1 MNAIECN
8 QVSVWYDDV
17 CALEDVTLT
26 VPEGDFLGIIG
37 PNGGGKSTLLKSI
50 LGLLTPSKGSISIF
64 GSSPAE
70 ASRLVGYVP
79 QFSRFDRRFPAS
91 VMDVALMGRLP
102 SRLSAFFS
110 YSKRDRQFVEE
121 VLEQLD
127 ISDLKNRQIGQLS
140 GGQMQR
146 VLIARA
152 LAAEPRLLL
161 LDEPTASVDSRSK
174 EQIYGLLKE
183 LNRKLTVVIVTH
195 DVGVISSHI
204 RTIACLNQRLHYH
217 GETELTDGLV
227 EKVFG
232 CPVEI
237 IAHGVPHRVL
247 KYHGEDIA

>member
-1 MNAIECN
+1 MNAIECK
-8 QVSVWYDDV
+8 QISVWYDSV
-17 CALEDVTLT
+17 CALDNVTLT

-37 PNGGGKSTLLKSI
+37 PNGGGKSTLLKSL
-50 LGLLTPSKGSISIF
+50 LGLITPNKGSIEIF
-64 GSSPAE
+64 GNSPAE

-91 VMDVALMGRLP
+91 VLDVALMGRLP
-102 SRLSAFFS
+102 SHLPAFFT
-110 YSKRDRQFVEE
+110 YSKQDYQFVES
-121 VLEQLD
+121 VLEQLA
-127 ISDLKNRQIGQLS
+127 IHDLKDRQIGQLS

-174 EQIYGLLKE
+174 DQIYALLKD
-183 LNRKLTVVIVTH
+183 LNRNLTIVIVTH

-204 RTIACLNQRLHYH
+204 RTIACLNQSLHYH
-217 GETELTDGLV
+217 GETELTDSLV

-232 CPVEI
+232 CPVELV
-237 IAHGVPHRVL
+237 AHGVPHRVL
-247 KYHGEDIA
+247 KSHGEDIA